1 MPAAPEGRLLA
12 HGSAGRPWVARDD
25 HGDFQKLLL
34 DLLGSSPWSFTSLD
48 DPALPRWSRI
58 FFDDYGRPLGS
69 YLLLRDGR
77 SRTGG
82 RNPLK
87 HIKGEVYLHQ
97 NLSTLGRDFNS
108 RPRMYL
114 DTFSA
119 ENRTFSAETLG
130 RFFALSC
137 SSILRSFWMFLGLGQ
152 NTKVVALDL

>member
-1 MPAAPEGRLLA
+1 MPAAPDGRLLA

-34 DLLGSSPWSFTSLD
+34 DLLGSSPWSFASLD

-58 FFDDYGRPLGS
+58 FFHWLWTS
-69 YLLLRDGR
+69 LRVLFIVEG
-77 SRTGG
+77 RTGG

-87 HIKGEVYLHQ
+87 YVKGVVYMYP
-97 NLSTLGRDFNS
+97 NPSTLGRDFNS

-130 RFFALSC
+130 RIFSLSW
-137 SSILRSFWMFLGLGQ
+137 SSILRSFCMFLGLGQ
-152 NTKVVALDL
+152 NTKVVDLDL